1 MPRFSFPVPGRRH
14 KQESAAVLSP
24 PLNKVQKLLGSSQI
38 NVDSTIST
46 TADAPRHW
54 DTSSNANSAISI
66 NISDSA
72 QSYDDES
79 QVGALPSLT
88 EGEVVGGPRIGRM
101 DGFEEE
107 SGVLP
112 RAFADGDTNGDPYGH
127 DSHSITD
134 ASSLRRKQS
143 GSTIISYYDKTKV
156 PLGISQQTS
165 SSAMAKGLP
174 TKASSLLDIDG
185 SISQASRKKKPAKLD
200 LSRMFANRKSSSTMT
215 LNADRGLVLG
225 PDMVTRS
232 PSFMSVSPLEYLTRP
247 HSGHRSERRLR
258 PTTRGSNR
266 EELSGSMSP
275 KQKLSNANQRH
286 AATSQEA
293 TGLQNLYEH
302 YEQMT
307 FRNVFA
313 EQDESASDG
322 ATPGESE
329 DDNARPLSPMAV
341 PRLYQ
346 EALDDAVTDTEQYPP
361 QGIRELPLYKDISA
375 YLGGYANASA
385 IPHIETSNVPTLQAP
400 VDDCSDSISSRHT
413 RTSKASKRTAQ
424 SLLEIDLQQT
434 SVLSLSSDSE
444 DDFVDSRPKTSS
456 TSALPSPR
464 SQPDI
469 RMSSQEAFRPT
480 TSRSLSSGKRNK
492 DRGSTR
498 SDATVQFLPVPG
510 SHDSSST
517 LLPATA
523 YSRTSSASASTNSTT
538 KPSIR
543 DARSLSRESRVSVA
557 SNRTS
562 VSPANYSV
570 HEARAITLIP
580 AQGASYT
587 SSMHNHTTSSD
598 QLTPPL
604 SPSSM
609 DFMMR
614 SNHTSIYEGDQGSIR
629 SAAGSFSGEP
639 SRSPSA
645 GQGRFMAVTRQEELL
660 LAALRKKRLRMR
672 ESIIAEFEEEQEKE
686 KAMDQDNASHQLP
699 RPVHEIRRTSIDA
712 VLELHSP
719 QPRSMSRASVS
730 FNDFPMH
737 FEDSPF
743 PVPPSAGIRNS
754 LRSSSAMS
762 MPLSPRS
769 KPPTAQLPPT
779 PVTKA
784 TTANADLDRVLMN
797 MSNAS
802 AGKASSSGSGTG
814 SGSGSTPASNRSEDI
829 FGGVERSPR
838 LSDCLDFDDGG
849 SGSIESYDS
858 FNFETPA
865 DQSPIDPSGAS
876 QQRSRYKKTSVKS
889 REQHGSSVRLDHH
902 RFPKS
907 ASRQS
912 LPTVHDSDTDDDGM
926 DADEDDDY
934 SIHDDVEPAGMPYG
948 DFVGTKGS
956 HNSNNSNNSNAD
968 DDEQGIPRPDSPL
981 EAPMHFHKKSAV
993 RISAVGG
1000 GMGNVPMA
1008 PGWWG
1013 HND

>member
-14 KQESAAVLSP
+14 KQEPAAVLSP

-38 NVDSTIST
+38 NIDSTISIT
-46 TADAPRHW
+46 TADASKHW
-54 DTSSNANSAISI
+54 DTISNSCISV

-72 QSYDDES
+72 LTYDEES
-79 QVGALPSLT
+79 QVGALPSLP
-88 EGEVVGGPRIGRM
+88 EGMVLGSPDGERAE
-101 DGFEEE
+101 GFEDE

-112 RAFADGDTNGDPYGH
+112 RDYADH
-127 DSHSITD
+127 DNDEHSITD

-143 GSTIISYYDKTKV
+143 SSTIISYYDKSKV

-174 TKASSLLDIDG
+174 AKANSLLDIDG
-185 SISQASRKKKPAKLD
+185 SISQASTRVKKKPSKLD
-200 LSRMFANRKSSSTMT
+200 LSKMFANRKSSSTLN
-215 LNADRGLVLG
+215 LNAERGLVLG
-225 PDMVTRS
+225 PDMITRS

-247 HSGHRSERRLR
+247 HSGHRSDRRMR

-266 EELSGSMSP
+266 EELSGNTSP
-275 KQKLSNANQRH
+275 RQKSSGSNQRH
-286 AATSQEA
+286 AVTSQEA

-313 EQDESASDG
+313 EQDDASSDA
-322 ATPGESE
+322 ATPAESE
-329 DDNARPLSPMAV
+329 DDLASPISPTQVPQIYEEVVNDTNADQDQTQAS
-341 PRLYQ
+341 
-346 EALDDAVTDTEQYPP
+346 
-361 QGIRELPLYKDISA
+361 REGPLYKDISA
-375 YLGGYANASA
+375 YLGGYANADA
-385 IPHIETSNVPTLQAP
+385 LPQIEATDLPTIQEPDA
-400 VDDCSDSISSRHT
+400 DCSDSISSRHT

-469 RMSSQEAFRPT
+469 LMSHQDAYRPA
-480 TSRSLSSGKRNK
+480 TSRSLSSGKKK
-492 DRGSTR
+492 DKERTSGR
-498 SDATVQFLPVPG
+498 SDTTIHFLPVPG
-510 SHDSSST
+510 SHDSQSGP

-523 YSRTSSASASTNSTT
+523 YSRTSSASTSTNSTT

-543 DARSLSRESRVSVA
+543 DARSPSRESRVSVA

-562 VSPANYSV
+562 LVSPVNYTV

-580 AQGASYT
+580 AQGASYNSAMT
-587 SSMHNHTTSSD
+587 HSHTASSD

-614 SNHTSIYEGDQGSIR
+614 SNHTSIYDGDQGSIR
-629 SAAGSFSGEP
+629 SAAGSFSAES
-639 SRSPSA
+639 SRSPNA

-686 KAMDQDNASHQLP
+686 KAMDQDNGSQQPP
-699 RPVHEIRRTSIDA
+699 RSVREIRRSSIDA

-719 QPRSMSRASVS
+719 QPRSMSQTSVS

-754 LRSSSAMS
+754 LRCSSAMS

-779 PVTKA
+779 PGSK
-784 TTANADLDRVLMN
+784 TTAANADLDRVLSTMH
-797 MSNAS
+797 SAAA

-814 SGSGSTPASNRSEDI
+814 SGSGSTPASDRSDDI
-829 FGGVERSPR
+829 FGGGERSPR
-838 LSDCLDFDDGG
+838 LSDCLDYGDDD
-849 SGSIESYDS
+849 SGSVASYDS
-858 FNFETPA
+858 YNFETPA
-865 DQSPIDPSGAS
+865 DQSPIVVSAVSKKKRGYKQAS
-876 QQRSRYKKTSVKS
+876 KKVHEHQRSSL
-889 REQHGSSVRLDHH
+889 GADHH
-902 RFPKS
+902 RFPNS
-907 ASRQS
+907 APVHT
-912 LPTVHDSDTDDDGM
+912 LPTVHDSDIDDDGM
-926 DADEDDDY
+926 DADDDDDDNY
-934 SIHDDVEPAGMPYG
+934 SIAGGNEPSAIQYDDY
-948 DFVGTKGS
+948 VGSGS
-956 HNSNNSNNSNAD
+956 SNSNSSNTD

-981 EAPMHFHKKSAV
+981 ESTMLFHKKSAV

-1000 GMGNVPMA
+1000 GMGHMSMEA
-1008 PGWWG
+1008 GWWG
-1013 HND
+1013 HSG